1 MNRRQFNFGFLGAAS
16 AIPFRSLRTI
26 VTVPGAVATGLG
38 TQSSR
43 LLSLSTDSCTTTSSR
58 DDCVPRPVAAAR
70 RTVTE
75 LRVNGRR
82 LMEHINALAEFGK
95 NPQGGVSRLAY
106 SEADARGR
114 EYVMGLMRAAKLDVS
129 IDAAGNLIGRRAG
142 SDSSLKPILFGS
154 HIDSVPEGGNYDGD
168 VGSLGAIEVAQ
179 TLGEINFVT
188 HHPLEVVIFQNEEG
202 GLIGSRA
209 MDGQLT
215 EKELD
220 LVSRSGKTIREGI
233 KFIGG
238 DPTKLATARRG
249 KGSIAAYL
257 ELHIEQ
263 GGILEKEKIDIGV
276 VEGIVGINWWDVTIE
291 GFANHAGTT
300 PMNQR
305 QDALLAAA
313 KFIEAVNRVV
323 TSIPGRQVGTVGR
336 IQALPGA
343 PNVIPGKV
351 ILSLELRD
359 LDAAKIQMLY
369 QKIRTEADQIAQAS
383 KVKFDFKEI
392 NVNIPAPTDPR
403 LRALIDQSAKDL
415 GLTTKQMP
423 SGAGHDA
430 QDMARLA
437 PVGMIFIPSIGG
449 ISHSPKEFSRPKDIE
464 NGANVLLGALLK
476 VDRVSLLA

>member
-1 MNRRQFNFGFLGAAS
+1 MADMEYLKRHMNRRQFNIGL
-16 AIPFRSLRTI
+16 
-26 VTVPGAVATGLG
+26 LG
-38 TQSSR
+38 TAGAIASR
-43 LLSLSTDSCTTTSSR
+43 
-58 DDCVPRPVAAAR
+58 PFAFRPFAQPQVH
-70 RTVTE
+70 
-75 LRVNGRR
+75 VNGARIS
-82 LMEHINALAEFGK
+82 EHINALAEFGK

-106 SEADARGR
+106 SEADRRGR
-114 EYVMGLMRAAKLDVS
+114 EYVFGLMQQAKLDVS
-129 IDAAGNLIGRRAG
+129 IDAAGNIIGRRAG
-142 SDSSLKPILFGS
+142 SDNGLKPLLFGS
-154 HIDSVPEGGNYDGD
+154 HVDSVPEGGNYDGV

-179 TLGEINFVT
+179 TLAENNLT
-188 HHPLEVVIFQNEEG
+188 TRHPLEVVIFQNEEG

-209 MDGQLT
+209 MNGELT

-220 LVSRSGKTIREGI
+220 LVSRSSKTIREGI

-238 DPTKLATARRG
+238 DPAKLSSVKRD

-263 GGILEKEKIDIGV
+263 GGILEAEKIDIGV

-300 PMNQR
+300 PMNNR

-313 KFIEAVNRVV
+313 KFIEAVNRIV
-323 TSIPGRQVGTVGR
+323 TSTPGRQVGTVGR

-351 ILSLELRD
+351 VLSLELRD
-359 LDAAKIQMLY
+359 LDAAKIQMLFE
-369 QKIRTEADQIAQAS
+369 KIKTEAVQIAQTS
-383 KVKFDFKEI
+383 RVTFDFKEI
-392 NVNIPAPTDPR
+392 NVNIPAPTDAR
-403 LRALIDQSAKDL
+403 LRSLIDQSAKEL
-415 GLTTKQMP
+415 GLSTKQMP

-437 PVGMIFIPSIGG
+437 PVGMIFIPSVGG
-449 ISHSPKEFSRPKDIE
+449 ISHSPKEFSRPQDIT

-476 VDRVSLLA
+476 LDRGSL

>member
-1 MNRRQFNFGFLGAAS
+1 MNRREFNFGLMVAAS
-16 AIPFRSLRTI
+16 AI
-26 VTVPGAVATGLG
+26 ATRGFARAPQ
-38 TQSSR
+38 TQ
-43 LLSLSTDSCTTTSSR
+43 
-58 DDCVPRPVAAAR
+58 
-70 RTVTE
+70 
-75 LRVNGRR
+75 LRVNGAR
-82 LMEHINALAEFGK
+82 LNEHLTALSEFGK
-95 NPQGGVSRLAY
+95 NPQGGVSRVAY
-106 SEADARGR
+106 SEADRQGR
-114 EYVMGLMRAAKLDVS
+114 EYVMGLMRAARLDVS

-142 SDSSLKPILFGS
+142 SDNSLKPILFGS
-154 HIDSVPEGGNYDGD
+154 HIDSVPEGGNFDGD

-179 TLGEINFVT
+179 TLFENKVT
-188 HHPLEVVIFQNEEG
+188 TRHPLEVIIFQNEEG
-202 GLIGSRA
+202 GLIGSEA
-209 MDGQLT
+209 VVGQLS
-215 EKELD
+215 EKEFD
-220 LVSRSGKTIREGI
+220 LVNKSGKTVRDGI

-238 DPTKLATARRG
+238 DLSKLSTVKRE

-263 GGILEKEKIDIGV
+263 GGTLEAERVDIGV

-300 PMNQR
+300 AMNNR

-323 TSIPGRQVGTVGR
+323 TSVPGRQVGTVGR

-351 ILSLELRD
+351 VCSLELRD
-359 LDAAKIQMLY
+359 LDAAKIQMLFERI
-369 QKIRTEADQIAQAS
+369 KTEAASIAKAS
-383 KVKFDFKEI
+383 RVTLDFKPL
-392 NVNIPAPTDPR
+392 NTNIPAPTDPR
-403 LRALIDQSAKDL
+403 VRAIIDQSAKEL

-430 QDMARLA
+430 QDMARIG

-464 NGANVLLGALLK
+464 NGANVLLGAVMK
-476 VDRVSLLA
+476 VVSLL

>member
-1 MNRRQFNFGFLGAAS
+1 MNRRQFNLGFLGAAS

-26 VTVPGAVATGLG
+26 VTEPGAIATGSYLDQKSFNDPVATAPG
-38 TQSSR
+38 SE
-43 LLSLSTDSCTTTSSR
+43 
-58 DDCVPRPVAAAR
+58 
-70 RTVTE
+70 TV
-75 LRVNGRR
+75 RVNGPR
-82 LMEHINALAEFGK
+82 LMEHINALAQFGK
-95 NPQGGVSRLAY
+95 NPQGGVSRVAY

-114 EYVMGLMRAAKLDVS
+114 EYVMGLMRTAKLDTS

-142 SDSSLKPILFGS
+142 SDKDLKPILFGS

-179 TLGEINFVT
+179 TLTEKNIT
-188 HHPLEVVIFQNEEG
+188 TRHSLEVVIFQNEEG
-202 GLIGSRA
+202 GLIGSEA
-209 MDGQLT
+209 VVGQLS

-220 LVSRSGKTIREGI
+220 LVNRSGKTVREGI

-238 DPTKLATARRG
+238 DLTKLATVKRE

-263 GGILEKEKIDIGV
+263 GGTLEKEKIDIGV

-300 PMNQR
+300 AMNNR
-305 QDALLAAA
+305 QDALLGAA

-351 ILSLELRD
+351 VCSLELRD
-359 LDAAKIQMLY
+359 LDAAKIQVLY
-369 QKIRTEADQIAQAS
+369 QRIRLEAYQIAKS
-383 KVKFDFKEI
+383 SRVTFDFKEL
-392 NVNIPAPTDPR
+392 NTNIPAPTDPR
-403 LRALIDQSAKDL
+403 IRSLIDQSAKDL

-430 QDMARLA
+430 QDMARIG

-449 ISHSPKEFSRPKDIE
+449 ISHSPKEFSRPQDIA
-464 NGANVLLGALLK
+464 NGANVLLGAVLK
-476 VDRVSLLA
+476 VDRANL